1 MWEEAGMKLN
11 SGKKRVIVITGGI
24 GTGKSTVVNIIK
36 DLGFIVLDSD
46 KLVHEG
52 YNIGNDLYYKVI
64 KRFGEEIL
72 NEDNTIN
79 RQRLGK
85 IVFNNN
91 EDLKDLNSIV
101 HEYVRCKLIE
111 GVDSSNDEVIFLD
124 IPLILESLKDESQ
137 YKLQYDEI
145 WLVYVNEEI
154 QINRLTNRA
163 IKENKNPQDVLNII
177 SKQIP
182 ISEKVSMVHEVINNE
197 GTIQELEAK
206 VKELLKTKDI
216 GW

>member
-1 MWEEAGMKLN
+1 MWEEAGMKQN

-36 DLGFIVLDSD
+36 NLGFLVLDSD

-52 YNIGNDLYYKVI
+52 YNIENDLYYKVI
-64 KRFGEEIL
+64 KRFGKEIL

-91 EDLKDLNSIV
+91 QDLKDLNNIV
-101 HEYVRCKLIE
+101 HEYVRSKLIE
-111 GVDSSNDEVIFLD
+111 GVNNSNEKVIFLD

-137 YKLQYDEI
+137 YKLEYDEI

-154 QINRLTNRA
+154 QISRLTNRA
-163 IKENKNPQDVLNII
+163 IKENKNPQEVLNII
-177 SKQIP
+177 RKQIP

-197 GTIQELEAK
+197 GTIQELEVK
-206 VKELLKTKDI
+206 VKELLKQKI
-216 GW
+216 